1 MWTEVC
7 ISSLKISRCVL
18 HLPEGS
24 VCSLWSGCIWQM
36 LSLSLP
42 TAIAHILTHSQP
54 CHVLLREPHRT
65 SCVCV
70 SDRSDCWWADALFYH
85 FSSESC
91 FFTCCVPKTKTNQ
104 QQQQKKYLLWH
115 RGEFTLL
122 SGKAVS
128 LPFEHYEVCSCQFL
142 HYVTI
147 SEDEK
152 QPLEAAEYPLRPLEW
167 DFKEMACSVTCR
179 WG

>member
-1 MWTEVC
+1 M
-7 ISSLKISRCVL
+7 S
-18 HLPEGS
+18 
-24 VCSLWSGCIWQM
+24 
-36 LSLSLP
+36 
-42 TAIAHILTHSQP
+42 
-54 CHVLLREPHRT
+54 
-65 SCVCV
+65 
-70 SDRSDCWWADALFYH
+70 
-85 FSSESC
+85 SSESHTVQAVSVSVTGPTVGGLMLC
-91 FFTCCVPKTKTNQ
+91 FTISVLNPVFFTCCVPKTKTNQ

-179 WG
+179 